1 MSFQKSKKLF
11 LLFFLSSC
19 ESLPSD
25 WNQKFIKPLTG
36 VRNFPD
42 TKTDYG
48 RGFKNGCRQSWTTV
62 SKGLVEEIDEP
73 LDPHQLVHNPK
84 YAKGW
89 WDGYEQCTY
98 ILDHDVI

>member
-1 MSFQKSKKLF
+1 LKIILISFSFF
-11 LLFFLSSC
+11 LLGC

-25 WNQKFIKPLTG
+25 WNQHFIKPVSG
-36 VRNFPD
+36 IRNFPS

-48 RGFKNGCRQSWTTV
+48 KGFKNGCSQAWATV
-62 SKGLVEEIDEP
+62 SKGLLEEFKEN
-73 LDPHQLVHNPK
+73 LETKKLVKNLK
-84 YAKGW
+84 YRAGW